1 MNLEARYTDTIMN
14 ETTPQDGRFYYRWEW
29 QLQSE
34 PEAFWPFFADT
45 NRLNRDTGIFP
56 VQELPQQAGDSG
68 TGRRRLK
75 FRLPLPI
82 TWLEDPFEWVAPY
95 KYGVLRRYDN
105 GPLRSLR
112 VLAQISPRP
121 EGGATLVYETWA
133 EPRNVLGRLA
143 LPVALGLIA
152 PRRFN
157 KAVAAYDKVAAIDAS
172 PPLLKRPPRLVP
184 GAEGRMI
191 TMADQLVAQGAAAP
205 LVARLLRE
213 IKQGDDLALSH
224 LRPYALADQWGF
236 ARRDVLE
243 LALMA
248 TRVGLLDF
256 QWEVLCP
263 LCRGASDRVHNHL
276 SEMSTSVH
284 CTTCNI
290 DFQADTEH
298 SIELTFT
305 PNPSIRPVE
314 RVEFC
319 VAGPQQTPHVAVQ
332 QLLPPGAKR
341 TITPQLSLG
350 RYRTRTMLLP
360 GSQHFRVA
368 EQGAKKVE
376 IQLNEAG
383 WTSPVETL
391 VADATFELHNQTD
404 QEQLFFLEEMAW
416 SDQATTAAEV
426 IALQCFRDLFA
437 EETLQPGDQFSVGS
451 LTVLFTDLRDST
463 RLYREIGDAPA
474 FGLVRNHFDVLRD
487 AILEENGAIVKT
499 IGDAVM
505 AVFRRPVSAMRAM
518 VKSQQILANPPNGER
533 PLQLK
538 AAIHAGHSI
547 AVTLN
552 ERLDYFGT
560 NVNIAARLEKF
571 SQGND
576 MIISDYIYCDPEV
589 QEFIANPD
597 FSLKA
602 ISFATE
608 LKGFDNECF
617 DLWRILPGEA
627 HSAEVISEPSKVDM

>member
-1 MNLEARYTDTIMN
+1 MNLEASYTVKIMN
-14 ETTPQDGRFYYRWEW
+14 ETNPQDGRFYYRWEW

-56 VQELPQQAGDSG
+56 VQELPSREDEAVN
-68 TGRRRLK
+68 GRRHLK
-75 FRLPLPI
+75 FRLPLSI
-82 TWLEDPFEWVAPY
+82 TWLEDPFEWIAPY
-95 KYGVLRRYDN
+95 KYGVLRQYDN
-105 GPLRSLR
+105 GPLRSLK
-112 VLAQISPRP
+112 VLAEITPRTG
-121 EGGATLVYETWA
+121 GGATLVYQTWA
-133 EPRNVLGRLA
+133 EPRNFMGRLA

-152 PRRFN
+152 PRRFS
-157 KAVAAYDKVAAIDAS
+157 KAVRAYDQVAAVDAP
-172 PPLLKRPPRLVP
+172 PPLLKQPPRLVP
-184 GAEGRMI
+184 GGEGRMI
-191 TMADQLVAQGAAAP
+191 TMADQLVAQGMAEP
-205 LVARLLRE
+205 LVARLLQK

-224 LRPYALADQWGF
+224 LRPYALADEWGV

-298 SIELTFT
+298 SIELTFA

-332 QLLPPGAKR
+332 QLLSPGDKR
-341 TITPQLSLG
+341 TVTPRLSLG
-350 RYRTRTMLLP
+350 RYRARTMLLS

-368 EQGAKKVE
+368 EQGAAHVV
-376 IQLNEAG
+376 IQLKAAG
-383 WTSPVETL
+383 WGGAV
-391 VADATFELHNQTD
+391 ATFAENATIELYNETD
-404 QEQLFFLEEMAW
+404 EEQLFFFEEMAW
-416 SDQATTAAEV
+416 SNQAITAAEV
-426 IALQCFRDLFA
+426 IALQRFRDLFA

-474 FGLVRNHFDVLRD
+474 FGVVRNHFDVLRD
-487 AILEENGAIVKT
+487 EIAAENGAIVKT

-505 AVFRRPVSAMRAM
+505 AVFLRPVAAMRAM
-518 VKSQQILANPPNGER
+518 TKSQEILANPPNGQR

-560 NVNIAARLEKF
+560 NINIAARLEKF
-571 SQGND
+571 SQGDD
-576 MIISDYIYCDPEV
+576 MIISDFIYRDPEV
-589 QEFIANPD
+589 QEFIVDPTAALQATH
-597 FSLKA
+597 FE
-602 ISFATE
+602 TE
-608 LKGFDNECF
+608 LKGFDDECF
-617 DLWRILPGEA
+617 NLWRITPA
-627 HSAEVISEPSKVDM
+627 NSQSAEVINEPSKVDM